1 MDLVERGLNEA
12 ANVVLNRYLAESG
25 RDSDHDALAALPLF
39 MSLRAAIRAK
49 VTVARLENAKPEQR
63 DGIAKA
69 AQRYFRFA
77 CELIAPPPPALIA
90 IGGLSGT
97 GKSVLA
103 RDLAPDISPAP
114 GAVLLRSDVER
125 KVLFGVGETERLPPE
140 AYSPETNAR
149 VYASLVAK
157 AGRIIAAGHS
167 AIVDGVFA
175 REGERAATEQV
186 ASSWDVTFHGLFLVA
201 DLATRVVR
209 VDARTGDASD
219 ANANVAHQQEAYDLG
234 ALTWAQIDAS
244 GTPAETLAH
253 TRSALAR

>member
-1 MDLVERGLNEA
+1 MPFDAIEFDPLIAAGDVLYDLAFLLMDLVERGLNEA

-49 VTVARLENAKPEQR
+49 VTVARLENAKPEER

-69 AQRYFRFA
+69 AQRYFRLA
-77 CELIAPPPPALIA
+77 CELIAPPAPALIA

-103 RDLAPDISPAP
+103 RDLAPDVSPAP

-125 KVLFGVGETERLPPE
+125 KTLFGVGETERLPPE
-140 AYSPETNAR
+140 AYSLETNAK

-157 AGRIIAAGHS
+157 ARRIIAAGHS
-167 AIVDGVFA
+167 AIVDAVFA
-175 REGERAATEQV
+175 REGERAAIS
-186 ASSWDVTFHGLFLVA
+186 ASRSCRDFPWPLSRDRPCDSQGTHRP
-201 DLATRVVR
+201 TPKRC
-209 VDARTGDASD
+209 
-219 ANANVAHQQEAYDLG
+219 LG
-234 ALTWAQIDAS
+234 C
-244 GTPAETLAH
+244 
-253 TRSALAR
+253 R